1 MLTMKNYDLE
11 TYLKAN
17 TVFVVPI
24 TLALLI
30 IIFGSIGMYL
40 AEHKHVG
47 ANITR
52 LGDALWFTVAT
63 ITTVGYGDYYPIT
76 LAGRLIAILVMFSG
90 IGIVVTLV
98 GLFSQRRLQHVES
111 RLMPKSK
118 ARSIASGD
126 ETKTV
131 IKDKIEEVEKLTD
144 EDFDTLVITLK
155 SLRRTLLEESKISY
169 KCSRCGHVYY
179 SKLKFCSNCGL
190 DLT

>member
-1 MLTMKNYDLE
+1 MKNYDLE

-52 LGDALWFTVAT
+52 LGDAIWFTVAT
-63 ITTVGYGDYYPIT
+63 IATVGYGDYYPIT

-118 ARSIASGD
+118 SPIHSI
-126 ETKTV
+126 
-131 IKDKIEEVEKLTD
+131 
-144 EDFDTLVITLK
+144 
-155 SLRRTLLEESKISY
+155 R
-169 KCSRCGHVYY
+169 
-179 SKLKFCSNCGL
+179 
-190 DLT
+190 